1 MFPLHDNPLDSVR
14 EELSEYDDLIA
25 SLLARRNIK
34 TKKDAEA
41 FLDPSY
47 EEHVSDPFLILN
59 MEKSARRI
67 ARALDENEKIAV
79 WSDYDCDG
87 IPGGVILHDFLKKV
101 GADFVNYI
109 PHRHNEGYGV
119 NETGLEK
126 LAREGVKIVIT
137 VDSGIVDNEAVA
149 HANNLG
155 MEVIVTD
162 HHLPSLLGVP
172 PAYAVVDAKQ
182 EGETSTFTEW
192 CGSGIAWKLVCAV
205 LKVARE
211 TEGHSVWGVSEGW
224 EKWLLDMVALATVA
238 DMVPLTGENRVLV
251 KYGLVVMRKTKRLGL
266 QRLCKVARVDQR
278 FITEEDIGFMLAPR
292 VNAASRMGD
301 PMDAFKLFTTESE
314 TEADALAKE
323 LERVNRSRK
332 AVAGATTKAVHE
344 KLQKLEGNIPDVIVL
359 GDPDWRP
366 GLLGLVAS
374 GIAEEY
380 GRPVF
385 LWGREGSNTLKG
397 SCRGG
402 PQGVHV
408 VELMRA
414 AENAFLE
421 FGGHSGAGGYSISV
435 EQSLTLG
442 EKLCEALTKLP
453 PDDAESFHIDAEISP
468 REVSHALLKKIQR
481 LAPFGMENE
490 KPVFGFKDV
499 LIEQVAWFGKSGEHI
514 KLTLQV
520 DEFGQ
525 SLQAIAF
532 YGKRNLGSVTEK
544 LEKGVSA
551 HIAASLEKDM
561 FTRGQP
567 IRLRLVSVRV

>member
-1 MFPLHDNPLDSVR
+1 MFELHDSVVDTVR
-14 EELSEYDDLIA
+14 KELEEYDDLIA
-25 SLLARRNIK
+25 SLLARRNIR
-34 TKKDAEA
+34 TKEEAEA

-47 EEHVSDPFLILN
+47 DMHVSDPFLILN

-67 ARALDENEKIAV
+67 KKALDENEKVAV

-119 NETGLEK
+119 NEVGLEK
-126 LAREGVKIVIT
+126 LAREGVKLVIT
-137 VDSGIVDNEAVA
+137 VDSGIVDNDAVA
-149 HANNLG
+149 HANELG

-162 HHLPSLLGVP
+162 HHLPSPLGVP
-172 PAYAVVDAKQ
+172 PAYTVVDAKQ
-182 EGETSTFTEW
+182 EGETSEFTEW

-211 TEGHSVWGVSEGW
+211 TQGHEVWGVTDGW

-251 KYGLVVMRKTKRLGL
+251 KYGLVVMRKTKRIGL

-301 PMDAFKLFTTESE
+301 PMDAFKLFITESE
-314 TEADALAKE
+314 AEADE
-323 LERVNRSRK
+323 LSKKLEAVNRSRK
-332 AVAGATTKAVHE
+332 AVAGATTKAVYE
-344 KLQKLEGNIPDVIVL
+344 KLKKMEGVIPDVIVL

-385 LWGREGSNTLKG
+385 LWGREGSDTLKG

-408 VELMRA
+408 VELMRR
-414 AENAFLE
+414 AEDAFLE

-435 EQSLTLG
+435 EQSLTLE
-442 EKLCEALTKLP
+442 EKLCEALKKLP
-453 PDDAESFHIDAEISP
+453 PDDAEAFRIDAEIPLS
-468 REVSHALLKKIQR
+468 EVSHTLLKKIQR
-481 LAPFGMENE
+481 LSPFGMENN

-499 LIEQVAWFGKSGEHI
+499 LIEDVAWFGKGEEHI

-520 DEFGQ
+520 DDFGQ
-525 SLQAIAF
+525 TIQAMAF
-532 YGKRNLGSVTEK
+532 YGKRNLGSVAEK
-544 LEKGVSA
+544 IEKGATA
-551 HIAASLEKDM
+551 HIAATLEKDM

>member
-1 MFPLHDNPLDSVR
+1 MFPLHDTPEAAVR
-14 EELSEYDDLIA
+14 KELEEYDDLIA

-34 TKKDAEA
+34 TKEEAQA

-59 MEKSARRI
+59 MEKAARRL
-67 ARALDENEKIAV
+67 ALAIDTNEKIAV

-126 LAREGVKIVIT
+126 LAREGVKLVVT
-137 VDSGIVDNEAVA
+137 VDSGIVDNDAVA
-149 HANNLG
+149 YANELG

-162 HHLPSLLGVP
+162 HHLPSPEGVP
-172 PAYAVVDAKQ
+172 PAFAVVDAKQ
-182 EGETSTFTEW
+182 EGETSEFTHW
-192 CGSGIAWKLVCAV
+192 CGSGIAWKLACAV

-211 TEGHSVWGVSEGW
+211 TEGHTVWNVTEGW

-301 PMDAFKLFTTESE
+301 PMDAFKLFTSESE
-314 TEADALAKE
+314 TEADELAKK
-323 LERVNRSRK
+323 LEQVNRSRK

-344 KLQKLEGNIPDVIVL
+344 KLKKREGAIADVIVL

-414 AENAFLE
+414 AEDAFLE
-421 FGGHSGAGGYSISV
+421 FGGHSGAGGYSVSV
-435 EQSLTLG
+435 EQSLTLE
-442 EKLCEALTKLP
+442 EKLCDALKRLP
-453 PDDAESFHIDAEISP
+453 PDDAAAFRIDAEISLS
-468 REVSHALLKKIQR
+468 EVSHALLKKIQR
-481 LAPFGMENE
+481 LAPFGMENS

-499 LIEQVAWFGKSGEHI
+499 FIENVAWFGKGEEHI
-514 KLTLQV
+514 RLTLQV
-520 DEFGQ
+520 DEFGE
-525 SLQAIAF
+525 SIQAMAF
-532 YGKRNLGSVTEK
+532 YGKRNLGSVASRI
-544 LEKGVSA
+544 EKGTRA
-551 HIAASLEKDM
+551 HIAGTLEKDT